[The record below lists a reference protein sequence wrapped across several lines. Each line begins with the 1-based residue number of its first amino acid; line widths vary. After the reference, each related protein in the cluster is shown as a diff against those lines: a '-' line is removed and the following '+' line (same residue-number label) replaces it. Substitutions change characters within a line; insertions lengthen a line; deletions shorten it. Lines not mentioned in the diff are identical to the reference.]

1 MKSLDIFQRK
11 ILRGMLKL
19 SQASPIPA
27 LHFLLGELPVE
38 GMLHIRTLG
47 IFHNIW
53 NNPTS
58 TIHSML
64 QYLLKMCDRNSTTWA
79 NHIQIICLKYGL
91 PSPLSLIQTIAWPKE
106 AWDTLVK
113 TKIISWHE
121 KSLRSQALNNS
132 KMKYL
137 NVQLHGLCGRSHPA
151 LQYILTTQDSKKLRV
166 HLKLLTCDYIRYD
179 SQACSL
185 CNDSNDDI
193 PDLTEHILVT
203 CQATSSVRQRLFPEL
218 MNTVSRVQPTSSI
231 LLYNVSPSILT
242 QFILDCTSINL
253 PDSVR
258 IPMHNPDITDIYR
271 IARDWCFAA
280 HSERV
285 RLLKQSDR

>member
-1 MKSLDIFQRK
+1 
-11 ILRGMLKL
+11 
-19 SQASPIPA
+19 
-27 LHFLLGELPVE
+27 
-38 GMLHIRTLG
+38 
-47 IFHNIW
+47 
-53 NNPTS
+53 
-58 TIHSML
+58 
-64 QYLLKMCDRNSTTWA
+64 
-79 NHIQIICLKYGL
+79 
-91 PSPLSLIQTIAWPKE
+91 
-106 AWDTLVK
+106 
-113 TKIISWHE
+113 
-121 KSLRSQALNNS
+121 
-132 KMKYL
+132 MKYL

-193 PDLTEHILVT
+193 PDITEHILVT